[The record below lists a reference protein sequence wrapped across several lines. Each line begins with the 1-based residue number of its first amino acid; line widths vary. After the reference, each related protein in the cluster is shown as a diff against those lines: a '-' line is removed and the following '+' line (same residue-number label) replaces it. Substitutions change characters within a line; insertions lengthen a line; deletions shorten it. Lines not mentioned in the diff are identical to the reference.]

1 MRHHAQSTVTTSH
14 ANPLFTRALP
24 GRLKEASEGER
35 GAGRRVQGAAGRA
48 DGGEAGGR
56 VRVRQEEP
64 GAGIFPRPQT
74 GERSSRHDA
83 VTTSTVL

>member
-1 MRHHAQSTVTTSH
+1 MIT
-14 ANPLFTRALP
+14 PLFFRALP
-24 GRLKEASEGER
+24 GRLKDGAEGER
-35 GAGRRVQGAAGRA
+35 GAGRRVQRAAERP

-64 GAGIFPRPQT
+64 GTGIFSRPQT
-74 GERSSRHDA
+74 GEHLSRYDA